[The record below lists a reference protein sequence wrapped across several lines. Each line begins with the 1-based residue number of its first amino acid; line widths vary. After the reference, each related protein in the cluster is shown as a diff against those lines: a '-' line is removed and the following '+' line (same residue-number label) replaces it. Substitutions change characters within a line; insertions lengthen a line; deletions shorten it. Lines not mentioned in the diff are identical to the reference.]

1 MTLETDSS
9 AAAESPRRAQ
19 PLIAAVVSSHSVK
32 IAAKRVTAYAHSSKA
47 AATHPYHGL

>member
-9 AAAESPRRAQ
+9 AAAESPRAQ
-19 PLIAAVVSSHSVK
+19 PLIAAVFSSHSVK